1 MSNLGLHTNHEVAKC
16 IMSAKGDNTSFPPSF
31 QPFGKH
37 LMLTS
42 HDSSAFSNMSKRP
55 TCSSEHSVA
64 PRSKLLEER
73 MARLEERMA
82 RLDAARQYFPPR
94 SGTTFFR

>member
-1 MSNLGLHTNHEVAKC
+1 MLKSEIVSPAMTYEALVDVDDAHLGNVSNLGLHTNHEVAKC

-55 TCSSEHSVA
+55 TCSSEHSVL
-64 PRSKLLEER
+64 PLL
-73 MARLEERMA
+73 AW
-82 RLDAARQYFPPR
+82 
-94 SGTTFFR
+94 S